1 MAWGVGKLP
10 LETTGME
17 ETIAALRL
25 GIGLCIKYHMK
36 NYLHN
41 WV

>member
-25 GIGLCIKYHMK
+25 EEERQAREG
-36 NYLHN
+36 
-41 WV
+41 WTAS